1 VTQTAPTKRLGV
13 RLTDDEFHRLNG
25 AARSYKMPV
34 REFLEF
40 MVQSYLESM
49 HQNKVQ

>member
-1 VTQTAPTKRLGV
+1 MTQTAPTKRLGV

-34 REFLEF
+34 REFLEY

-49 HQNKVQ
+49 QSNAK